1 MRISSIAL
9 VLGAIFALVEGPNTC
24 FGEEV
29 LYRPWRMWHGYSED
43 GSYVARVVV
52 GERPSMP
59 ARLSLFHYDRAKKAY
74 LPVAEH
80 DLSMQNLPLEV
91 HVSPNGKYV
100 ATLGKKHADYDD
112 LSHALWLWDVE
123 RNVARDYSVSDFMT
137 PEQINRYVRA
147 VPMFGGGL
155 WFSGDPVFSPDG
167 ATLFIDLSIASV
179 PGASDFESRMRTRFK
194 VACSRP
200 VAVVNFRTMSV
211 RMVDRRELPMWKRRL
226 DEAVYGAELAS
237 TIGGIVISP
246 RQSAEL
252 SLIRRTMRCPKV
264 EFRASAPWKADKET
278 WIARLD
284 PGGDGTMARMTVY
297 RYLRDR
303 NVYQEWKAVQLA
315 NPVAPCDWLVTP
327 DAHYVV
333 TFDEIDSIG
342 VGNQV
347 IGIYRL
353 VTGESETYRLED
365 FLTRSWLEKI
375 EGKSNWRS
383 RIWRPGG
390 RNIVIVGQS
399 SDVDWGRRRHKA
411 DWLPEIMIDLDD
423 MSVRVLDP

>member
-29 LYRPWRMWHGYSED
+29 LYRPWRMWHGYSEN
-43 GSYVARVVV
+43 GSYVARVVA

-80 DLSMQNLPLEV
+80 DLSMQNFPLEV

-100 ATLGKKHADYDD
+100 ATLGKRGAEFDD

-123 RNVARDYSVSDFMT
+123 RNVARHYSVSDFMT
-137 PEQINRYVRA
+137 PEQINRYVLV
-147 VPMFGGGL
+147 VPMGGGGL
-155 WFSGDPVFSPDG
+155 WFSDNPVFSPDG
-167 ATLFIDLSIASV
+167 TTLFIDLSIAFV
-179 PGASDFESRMRTRFK
+179 PGSSDFESRMRTRFN

-200 VAVVNFRTMSV
+200 VAVVDFRTMSV

-226 DEAVYGAELAS
+226 DEAVYGAELD
-237 TIGGIVISP
+237 GYLEGIVISP
-246 RQSAEL
+246 RQARRL
-252 SLIRRTMRCPKV
+252 GVIRRTMRCPKV
-264 EFRASAPWKADKET
+264 EFKASAPWKADKET

-284 PGGDGTMARMTVY
+284 PGGNGTTARLTVY
-297 RYLRDR
+297 RYLKDR
-303 NVYQEWKAVQLA
+303 NVYQEWKTVQLA
-315 NPVAPCDWLVTP
+315 NPVAPCEWLMTP

-333 TFDEIDSIG
+333 TFDEIDGIG

-353 VTGESETYRLED
+353 ATGESKTYRLED

-383 RIWRPGG
+383 RIWRAHV
-390 RNIVIVGQS
+390 RYVTIVGES
-399 SDVDWGRRRHKA
+399 SDVEWSRRRHNA

-423 MSVRVLDP
+423 MSVRVVDP